1 MRMPKRANALLAILL
16 LLLVAG
22 LGVLA
27 TLQYRWIDRVS
38 DAERE
43 RMHANLDFAARRLGG
58 ELGEEIGSLFVLY
71 SRDQMPV
78 TTPALVETTY
88 LLEHRDDGW
97 HLLDEDGRE
106 ASWPPKLEPVRA
118 SLPASFEQRPR
129 WGGPLFGSIP
139 ALFVLQQPDRPPPG
153 FGLAPNA
160 MPNAMRFARPHPP
173 QVRIVVLSRRVL
185 TESVMPRL
193 VQRHFSS
200 ADAAYEVALVS
211 GSSVLYRSSTN
222 WPDGKQEP
230 DAQAGVL
237 APFGAGGPRDER
249 RGPRDERRGPAP
261 GDRRE
266 RPPLR
271 IGGGEPPP
279 PHGDEWRI
287 LVRRSNGGL
296 EATIDSA
303 RRRNLALNITILMI
317 LVATIV
323 TLLVLLR
330 RADRLRAQQTEF
342 VAAMS
347 HELNTPIAAMR
358 AAGEN
363 LKDGIIV
370 EKEKLARYG
379 ETIVRESARL
389 GDMVAQVLEFAG
401 MQAHTSRRNRAPVDV
416 PSVVEDAVGQARA
429 LTLGTPIEI
438 ALEIAPG
445 LPPVSGDAAS
455 LTRAVYNLV
464 ANAIRHG
471 GGGNWVGVSAK
482 ADERDAIV
490 IQVDDRGEGI
500 DPRDAAHLFEPFFRG
515 RNSGGVRG
523 AGLGLAIVKQIVED
537 HGGSVAVQRR
547 REEGSSFTMRIP
559 AGHE

>member
-1 MRMPKRANALLAILL
+1 MRMPGRANALLAILL

-71 SRDQMPV
+71 SRGQIPAA
-78 TTPALVETTY
+78 TPALVEATY
-88 LLEHRDDGW
+88 LLEYRDDGW
-97 HLLDEDGRE
+97 HLLDQNGSD
-106 ASWPPKLEPVRA
+106 APWPPKLEPVRA
-118 SLPASFEQRPR
+118 SLPSSFEQRPR

-139 ALFVLQQPDRPPPG
+139 ALVVVQQPDRPPPG
-153 FGLAPNA
+153 FGAPNA
-160 MPNAMRFARPHPP
+160 MPNAPAFARPHPP
-173 QVRIVVLSRRVL
+173 RVRIVVLSRRVL
-185 TESVMPRL
+185 TETVMPRL

-211 GSSVLYRSSTN
+211 GSNVLYRSSAT
-222 WPDGKQEP
+222 WPDGKHEP

-237 APFGAGGPRDER
+237 APFGIGGPREER
-249 RGPRDERRGPAP
+249 RRPAP
-261 GDRRE
+261 DDRRE
-266 RPPLR
+266 RLPLR
-271 IGGGEPPP
+271 IGGGEPPR

-303 RRRNLALNITILMI
+303 RRRNLALSLTILMI

-323 TLLVLLR
+323 TLLALLR

-379 ETIVRESARL
+379 ETIVKESARL

-401 MQAHTSRRNRAPVDV
+401 MQAHTSRRGRGPVDV
-416 PSVVEDAVGQARA
+416 ATVIEDAVAQARA

-438 ALEIAPG
+438 ELDVAPALPHV
-445 LPPVSGDAAS
+445 PGDAAS

-471 GGGNWVGVSAK
+471 GSGNWVGVSAK
-482 ADERDAIV
+482 ADDRDAIV

-500 DPRDAAHLFEPFFRG
+500 DTRDAAHLFEPFFRG

-523 AGLGLAIVKQIVED
+523 AGLGLAIVRQIVED

-547 REEGSSFTMRIP
+547 RDEGSSFAMRIP
-559 AGHE
+559 AVNE